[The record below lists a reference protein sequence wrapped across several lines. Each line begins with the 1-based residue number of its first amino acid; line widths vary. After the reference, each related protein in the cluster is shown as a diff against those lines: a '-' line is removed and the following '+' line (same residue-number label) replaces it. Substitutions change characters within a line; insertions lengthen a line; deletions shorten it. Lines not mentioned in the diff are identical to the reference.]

1 MRLWGLAILKY
12 VGHILESL
20 SCIPLFVTPSTV
32 VCQAPLFMGFS
43 QHEYRNGLPSPSP
56 GDLPNPGTEP
66 RSPILQAD
74 SLLSESPEKPCVGTG
89 L

>member
-43 QHEYRNGLPSPSP
+43 RQEQKSGLPFPSP
-56 GDLPNPGTEP
+56 RAAERL
-66 RSPILQAD
+66 
-74 SLLSESPEKPCVGTG
+74 ESQVRVDVGV
-89 L
+89 